1 MQIRSDGVGSRRH
14 TAVSIVMF
22 PQVISC
28 ITARFS
34 ADSSRIARTVVI
46 TERAPSRKQS
56 ADSIVVFLS
65 GCQLTTGQVSS

>member
-1 MQIRSDGVGSRRH
+1 MQIPCDGVGSRRH
-14 TAVSIVMF
+14 TGVSIVMF
-22 PQVISC
+22 PQIISC
-28 ITARFS
+28 RTGRFS

-46 TERAPSRKQS
+46 TKRAASRKQS